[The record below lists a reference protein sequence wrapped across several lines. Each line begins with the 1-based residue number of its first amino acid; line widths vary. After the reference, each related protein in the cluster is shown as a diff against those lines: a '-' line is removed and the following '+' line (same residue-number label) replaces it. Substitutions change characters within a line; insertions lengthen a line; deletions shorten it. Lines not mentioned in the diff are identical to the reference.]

1 MIPMLVILLCIA
13 GALAVWAWRL
23 RSALRAAH
31 GHSDVLRQQLARVV
45 ERPDIA
51 AQERQRLLSD
61 LHDDIGGKLLTLVH
75 TLERPEQ
82 ADLVRAVIQDFR
94 DVVSRSR
101 LEACTLLEALGQ
113 IRDETGQRLDAMGGT
128 LDWQQH
134 ADIPD
139 PSLDEAHVLHLF
151 RIAREALTNALRH
164 GHATHIRMRVGMAGD
179 RLLLDV
185 TDNGPGFVRD
195 PASGGRGT
203 VSMRNRAQE
212 LSGTI
217 DWRPGTQGGTKVVLE
232 FPLPADAASPPA
244 KTRRP

>member
-1 MIPMLVILLCIA
+1 MITALFIIA
-13 GALAVWAWRL
+13 VVLAGTCLWLWR
-23 RSALRAAH
+23 RQRQQRDEIAA
-31 GHSDVLRQQLARVV
+31 LRQQLARAI

-51 AQERQRLLSD
+51 AAERQRLLSD

-75 TLERPEQ
+75 SQERPEQ

-101 LEACTLLEALGQ
+101 LEACTLLQALGQ
-113 IRDETGQRLDAMGGT
+113 IRDETGQRMDAMGGT

-134 ADIPD
+134 ASIPD
-139 PSLDEAHVLHLF
+139 PALDEVHVLHLF

-164 GHATHIRMRVGMAGD
+164 GHATHIRMRVGVAGD
-179 RLLLDV
+179 RLLFDV
-185 TDNGPGFVRD
+185 TDNGTGFVAD

-232 FPLPADAASPPA
+232 FPLPTDAAPTLTPPSRKPDA
-244 KTRRP
+244 